1 MSLDFYIFYN
11 FLTISI
17 IFLAVEGLEVPLDP
31 PPVSLFHRTRLP
43 ELQQPFA
50 QQWIC
55 DSTPTFPRR
64 DNIIAH
70 TWLPLTARLWLLQRL
85 IELYYLHQMS
95 HRIILLKLCLTHLP
109 IPLYISSMDF
119 FAPHKSFV
127 PGNQHNIFQW
137 LYGNECSHR
146 PDLYRWIEGPVS
158 HFVAES
164 VSLHDE
170 FRAVYFICLDL
181 SSCQTTILIHD
192 RGNRIILLQLHL
204 EMCSMH
210 PEQPWPSAVPLCK
223 GTVITVLIASTD
235 TNTTRTSRKETGGE
249 LCLMGLSDIMAEM
262 APFQQE
268 TGQCQDTENIR
279 DKPTKTHNSPLAA
292 VFSPSFKPTCSPKTQ
307 PNFAPFCS
315 KLSLPFWNLWPSSL
329 APFVPHLLT
338 HWSLSLHGTLGA
350 SPKLL
355 HPTEPLEQNEGAFS
369 CGDQRRLSDFITC
382 CLKMNWIWEV
392 STIHSC

>member
-1 MSLDFYIFYN
+1 
-11 FLTISI
+11 
-17 IFLAVEGLEVPLDP
+17 
-31 PPVSLFHRTRLP
+31 
-43 ELQQPFA
+43 
-50 QQWIC
+50 
-55 DSTPTFPRR
+55 
-64 DNIIAH
+64 
-70 TWLPLTARLWLLQRL
+70 
-85 IELYYLHQMS
+85 
-95 HRIILLKLCLTHLP
+95 
-109 IPLYISSMDF
+109 MDF

-181 SSCQTTILIHD
+181 SSCQTTILFHD

-249 LCLMGLSDIMAEM
+249 VCLMGLSEIMAEM

-268 TGQCQDTENIR
+268 TGKCQDTENVR
-279 DKPTKTHNSPLAA
+279 DKPTKTHNSPRAA
-292 VFSPSFKPTCSPKTQ
+292 VFQPILQIHLFTKTSAQLCSLLLQTFSTLLESLAFQ
-307 PNFAPFCS
+307 FGPFC
-315 KLSLPFWNLWPSSL
+315 PIPRN
-329 APFVPHLLT
+329 PHLLT
-338 HWSLSLHGTLGA
+338 HSSLTLHGTLGA

-369 CGDQRRLSDFITC
+369 CGDQRHLSDFTTC
-382 CLKMNWIWEV
+382 CLKMMWIWEV